1 VDILVSGAGVAGLSA
16 AFGLGV
22 RGHHVTVVELSSHF
36 RVNGS
41 PIDVR
46 GDAIGVAEE
55 MGLLDAIRDR
65 RLRMSENAVFVDA
78 DGAVLVPLPVAETA
92 DSDDDIEIAR
102 EDLANLLA
110 EALPA
115 DVTVL
120 FRDSV
125 ETLTDDGAGVD
136 VRFRSGRAGR
146 FDLVVGA
153 DGLHSTVRRLT
164 FGPES
169 QFAEHLGC
177 YAAIADL
184 PGEAGR
190 DGRPNPTYNFP
201 GGMASIMRYRDRA
214 LGVFLFRSDPIDYDH
229 HDLNAQKKILTDA
242 FAGHDEWRIPELIAA
257 ANADPELYFDSASQ
271 IHMPTWHRGRVVLIG
286 DAAHA
291 ASGLSGRGTS
301 LALLGAHFLAEELD
315 GTDLTAG
322 FERYE
327 ARQRPYVRSAQ
338 AGVGDGADLVVPATW
353 EDITARNDR
362 IRAAID
368 RVITDV
374 ER

>member
-1 VDILVSGAGVAGLSA
+1 MKILISGAGVAGLSA
-16 AFGLGV
+16 AVNLGTH
-22 RGHHVTVVELSSHF
+22 GHHVTVIERSSHL

-46 GDAIGVAEE
+46 GDAIGIADK
-55 MGLLDAIRDR
+55 MGLLGKIRDQ
-65 RLRMSENAVFVDA
+65 RLRMTERGVFVDA
-78 DGAVLVPLPVAETA
+78 NGSVLAPLPLGETS

-115 DVTVL
+115 TTAVR

-125 ETLTDDGAGVD
+125 VELADDGKGVD
-136 VRFRSGRAGR
+136 VRFVSGLTDR
-146 FDLVVGA
+146 FDLVIGA

-169 QFAEHLGC
+169 RFAKHLGC

-184 PGEAGR
+184 RSAAG
-190 DGRPNPTYNFP
+190 DDAQPNPTYNFP
-201 GGMASIMRYRDRA
+201 GHMASVMRYSDRA
-214 LGVFLFRSDPIDYDH
+214 LAVFLFRSDPIDYDH
-229 HDLNAQKKILTDA
+229 RDLDAQKKILTDA
-242 FAGHDEWRIPELIAA
+242 FAGHDEWRIPELLAA

-271 IHMPTWHRGRVVLIG
+271 IHMPTWHRGRVVLVG

-301 LALLGAHFLAEELD
+301 LALLGTYFLAEELD
-315 GTDLTAG
+315 EGDLAAG
-322 FERYE
+322 FDRYE
-327 ARQRPYVRSAQ
+327 VRQRPYVRTGQ
-338 AGVGDGADLVVPATW
+338 ASVGAGADLVVPATW
-353 EDITARNDR
+353 EAIEARNER
-362 IRAAID
+362 IRA
-368 RVITDV
+368 ITG
-374 ER
+374 